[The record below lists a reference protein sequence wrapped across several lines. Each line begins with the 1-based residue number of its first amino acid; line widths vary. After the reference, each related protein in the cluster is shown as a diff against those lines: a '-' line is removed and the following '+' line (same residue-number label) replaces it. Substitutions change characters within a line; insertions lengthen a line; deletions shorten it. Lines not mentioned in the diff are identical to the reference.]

1 MIVIEGH
8 KNMIE
13 YQKTICCPFTITGR
27 GLHTGLE
34 VEMTFYPAP
43 VNHGYKFC
51 RIDLEGSPIVNAVA
65 ENVIDTS
72 RGTTLQENGVRII
85 TVEHVLAA
93 LYGLEID
100 NVLININGA
109 EIPILDGS
117 SRYFVEAISQIG
129 ISVQEEEKNY
139 YLIREKILY
148 NDPSNG
154 SELVVYPDNNFSIN
168 TLISYDSSVLGNQYA
183 TLEHLN
189 EFKNQFA
196 NSRTFVF
203 LHELEPLLKKD
214 LIKGGDLENAIV
226 IIDNPVSQAELDKL
240 ADLFNKPRV
249 NVKPQGILNNV
260 DLYYNNEPARHKL
273 LDVIGDLSL
282 VGMPVKGRFI
292 ATRPGHFANTEFAK
306 KIRKQIKKEQQKSAP
321 KIDLSTAPLLDINQ
335 IMNVLPH
342 RPPFLLVDKILKM
355 NSNSVIGLKNV
366 TMNEQFF
373 IGHFPDAPVMPGVLI
388 IEAMAQVGGI
398 FVLNSIPDPE
408 NYLTYFLKID
418 KVKFRK
424 NVVPGDTLVFKLELI
439 SPIRRGVAN
448 MRGQAFVGDTIVTEG
463 EFMAQISKKNNI

>member
-1 MIVIEGH
+1 MLNL
-8 KNMIE
+8 KNMTE
-13 YQKTICCPFTITGR
+13 YQKTISQSFTITGK
-27 GLHTGLE
+27 GLHTGLM
-34 VEMTFYPAP
+34 VDMTFKPAP
-43 VNHGYKFC
+43 VNYGYKFC
-51 RIDLEGSPIVNAVA
+51 RVDLKGSPLIHAVA
-65 ENVIDTS
+65 ENVFDTS
-72 RGTTLQENGVRII
+72 RGTTLQENGVKVI
-85 TVEHVLAA
+85 TVEHALAA
-93 LYGLEID
+93 LYGMEID
-100 NVLININGA
+100 NVLIEINGA

-117 SRYFVEAISQIG
+117 ARYFVEAILQNGVSD
-129 ISVQEEEKNY
+129 QEEEKHY
-139 YLIREKILY
+139 YYVKEKMVFS
-148 NDPSNG
+148 DPSNG

-168 TLISYDSSVLGNQYA
+168 ALISYDSSVLGNQFA
-183 TLEHLN
+183 TLEHLSD
-189 EFKNQFA
+189 FKTQFA

-226 IIDNPVSQAELDKL
+226 IIDKPISQVELDKL

-249 NVKPQGILNNV
+249 NLKPQGILNNI

-273 LDVIGDLSL
+273 IDIIGDISL
-282 VGMPVKGRFI
+282 MGMPVKGKFI

-306 KIRKQIKKEQQKSAP
+306 KIRKQIKKEQLKSSP
-321 KIDLSTAPLLDINQ
+321 KIDLTTRPLLDINQ
-335 IMNVLPH
+335 IMNILPH
-342 RPPFLLVDKILKM
+342 RPPFLLVDKILSM

-439 SPIRRGVAN
+439 SPIRRGIAI
-448 MRGQAFVGDTIVTEG
+448 MRGQAYVGDTIVTEG